1 MFHFFENLV
10 DPFDNRP
17 IADPPPKSVW
27 AFLLENCRSFNMVL
41 VALFF
46 ATLITATLEVLFLV
60 GIGKF
65 MDYIQ
70 SQTDIILDNLWGV
83 VIAFGVFLILLRPLA
98 SMIDTMIA
106 DQSIDVNLTQAVR
119 WRAFRRVIQKSV
131 GWFEKDLAGRIANR
145 AINTPNSVKRLALM
159 TLSDSAHGLI
169 LVLGTFIV
177 LSQMNIYMTVPLL
190 IWVTLY
196 VALTRWTISKVEPL
210 SNAASEAKSTVS
222 GVIIDSLTNI
232 HTVKSAGSE
241 QAEINFVK
249 QSLITLRKR
258 ALERSAITTK
268 MEIGL
273 HMLNGAL
280 LFAVIGGG
288 TVLWASGGITAGE
301 LIGATLLILR
311 IETIS
316 KWFIRLA
323 GDIFA
328 EIGTIREGM
337 KSISQP
343 VDLRDHHDART
354 LEVTGGALV
363 ISGLTHHYGKAIGG
377 LNDVSFSIKG
387 GEKVAI
393 VGRSGAGKSTL
404 LKLFLRFCEAEG
416 GSIAIDGQDIRT
428 LTQNSLRRHIGLV
441 QQDSGL
447 LHRSVR
453 DNIAYGRPYAS
464 EQEIIAAAKKAKA
477 HDFISGLE
485 DGENRIGYDA
495 HVGERGIKLS
505 GGQRQRIALARLIL
519 KNAPILFLDEATSA
533 LDSEVEAAIQSS
545 LGDLM
550 EDKTVI
556 AIARR
561 LSTIAHMDRI
571 LVMDEGRIVEDGTHD
586 RLLAMGGLYAG
597 FWQRQSG
604 GFLDVDAA

>member
-1 MFHFFENLV
+1 
-10 DPFDNRP
+10 
-17 IADPPPKSVW
+17 
-27 AFLLENCRSFNMVL
+27 
-41 VALFF
+41 
-46 ATLITATLEVLFLV
+46 
-60 GIGKF
+60 
-65 MDYIQ
+65 
-70 SQTDIILDNLWGV
+70 
-83 VIAFGVFLILLRPLA
+83 
-98 SMIDTMIA
+98 MIETMIA
-106 DQSIDVNLTQAVR
+106 DQSINVNLKQAVR
-119 WRAFRRVIQKSV
+119 WHAFRRVIQQSV

-145 AINTPNSVKRLALM
+145 VINTPNSVKRLALM

-177 LSQMNIYMTVPLL
+177 LSQMNIYMTVLLL
-190 IWVTLY
+190 IRLTLY
-196 VALTRWTISKVEPL
+196 AALIRRTISRVEPL

-222 GVIIDSLTNI
+222 SVIIDSLTNI
-232 HTVKSAGSE
+232 HTVKAAGRE

-273 HMLNGAL
+273 YMLNGAL
-280 LFAVIGGG
+280 LFAVIDGG

-316 KWFIRLA
+316 KWFIRLS
-323 GDIFA
+323 GDILA

-343 VDLRDHHDART
+343 LALRNHHDARA
-354 LEVTGGALV
+354 LGVTDGAV
-363 ISGLTHHYGKAIGG
+363 VVSGLTHHYGKAGGG
-377 LNDVSFSIKG
+377 LNEVSFSIKA

-404 LKLFLRFCEAEG
+404 LKLFLRFYEAEG
-416 GSIAIDGQDIRT
+416 GSIAIDGQDIRAV
-428 LTQNSLRRHIGLV
+428 TQNSLRRHIGLV
-441 QQDSGL
+441 QQDSSL

-464 EQEIIAAAKKAKA
+464 EHEIIAAAQKAQA

-485 DGENRIGYDA
+485 DSENRKGYDA

-505 GGQRQRIALARLIL
+505 GGQRQRIALARVIL
-519 KNAPILFLDEATSA
+519 MNAPIFFL
-533 LDSEVEAAIQSS
+533 I
-545 LGDLM
+545 
-550 EDKTVI
+550 
-556 AIARR
+556 R
-561 LSTIAHMDRI
+561 
-571 LVMDEGRIVEDGTHD
+571 
-586 RLLAMGGLYAG
+586 
-597 FWQRQSG
+597 
-604 GFLDVDAA
+604 

>member
-1 MFHFFENLV
+1 
-10 DPFDNRP
+10 
-17 IADPPPKSVW
+17 
-27 AFLLENCRSFNMVL
+27 
-41 VALFF
+41 
-46 ATLITATLEVLFLV
+46 
-60 GIGKF
+60 
-65 MDYIQ
+65 
-70 SQTDIILDNLWGV
+70 
-83 VIAFGVFLILLRPLA
+83 
-98 SMIDTMIA
+98 
-106 DQSIDVNLTQAVR
+106 
-119 WRAFRRVIQKSV
+119 
-131 GWFEKDLAGRIANR
+131 
-145 AINTPNSVKRLALM
+145 
-159 TLSDSAHGLI
+159 
-169 LVLGTFIV
+169 
-177 LSQMNIYMTVPLL
+177 MTVPLL

-363 ISGLTHHYGKAIGG
+363 ISGLTHHYGKASGG

-404 LKLFLRFCEAEG
+404 LKLFLRFYEAEG

-556 AIARR
+556 AIAHR

-597 FWQRQSG
+597 FGSASPAGFLMLTQPEGKRQKTERATWLIITSNALAIAVMVLQKRGILPPLPCPKNAFRQRQRE
-604 GFLDVDAA
+604 DR